1 MRLNQEGKMSRVGE
15 KIKSARIE
23 LGISQKLLGKKLG
36 VSEKFINEVE
46 LGRKIVSEGIID
58 KVSKILG
65 KNINDITMSF
75 EEQAYEEERN
85 EKFAPVSKKEKT
97 QVQDVWSEA
106 FGSVLKKVPVYGYNM
121 DKVINFKQLPVINN
135 KVEGYAQDK
144 VIYLHI
150 ESNDMEGFRI
160 QHGDLALAHITGE
173 IENNSICLVE
183 YNGKREL
190 RQVKKLDNRKILLV
204 SGGSSIRTETVE
216 IKNFKI
222 IAKLDKLEIKL

>member
-1 MRLNQEGKMSRVGE
+1 MSRVGE

-46 LGRKIVSEGIID
+46 LGRKIASQGIID
-58 KVSKILG
+58 KLSKILG

-75 EEQAYEEERN
+75 EEQAYEEEKN
-85 EKFAPVSKKEKT
+85 EKFSPVPKKEKI

-106 FGSVLKKVPVYGYNM
+106 FSSVLKKIPIYGYDIN
-121 DKVINFKQLPVINN
+121 KIINFKQLPIINN

-144 VIYLHI
+144 VIYLQI

-160 QHGDLALAHITGE
+160 QDGDLALAHITGE

-183 YNGKREL
+183 YGGKREV
-190 RQVKKLDNRKILLV
+190 RQIKKMDNKKVLLI
-204 SGGSSIRTETVE
+204 SGKNSIRTETIE
-216 IKNFKI
+216 IKDLKI

>member
-1 MRLNQEGKMSRVGE
+1 MSRVGE
-15 KIKSARIE
+15 KIKSARME
-23 LGISQKLLGKKLG
+23 LGISQKSLGKKLG

>member
-1 MRLNQEGKMSRVGE
+1 MSRVGE

-46 LGRKIVSEGIID
+46 LGRKIASQGIID
-58 KVSKILG
+58 KLSKILG
-65 KNINDITMSF
+65 KNINDITMFF
-75 EEQAYEEERN
+75 EEQVYEEEKN
-85 EKFAPVSKKEKT
+85 EKFSPVSKKEK
-97 QVQDVWSEA
+97 VQDVWSEA
-106 FGSVLKKVPVYGYNM
+106 FSSVLKKIPIYGYNM
-121 DKVINFKQLPVINN
+121 NRVINFKQLLIINN

-144 VIYLHI
+144 VIYLQI

-190 RQVKKLDNRKILLV
+190 RQIKKLDNKKVLLI
-204 SGGSSIRTETVE
+204 SSKNSIRTETLE
-216 IKNFKI
+216 IKDLKV